1 MHRLKYSVAIVLS
14 TLFSGVAVNAATL
27 SSSDGPAEIPPASY
41 TAAQYVDSN
50 GCVFI
55 RAGVGRSITWVPR
68 VTQSRKLVCG
78 YKPSL
83 QGRAIQDTVQ
93 VSNTPS
99 KSSSAK
105 PGKPLATTALIAAP
119 AVRSVQVTQ
128 APKAVKRVPSTQT
141 VLTQAPA
148 ASPVPRLP
156 AGYKPVWDDGRLNPK
171 RGIGTARGEAEMLKV
186 WTNTVPMKLV
196 AENGQ
201 DVELKQAHLRYKAAN
216 GTGRTATGTK
226 TVPKSIRVAKATPS
240 RTVAVKSGGRL
251 IQVGAF
257 GVESNAQATI
267 RKFQKM
273 GLPVAVQNTKRNG
286 KSLQVLYLGPF
297 ASNSDIKVGLNAAHS
312 AGFKDAFVK

>member
-14 TLFSGVAVNAATL
+14 TLFSGAAVNAATL

-93 VSNTPS
+93 VSNAPS

-119 AVRSVQVTQ
+119 AVRSVQV
-128 APKAVKRVPSTQT
+128 
-141 VLTQAPA
+141 TQAPA

-186 WTNTVPMKLV
+186 WTDTVPMKLV